1 MSTDGEASDG
11 NRGVDCDAATVE
23 MVETTVAVESDGR
36 SIAETTD
43 EQPSDEMSVSRMK
56 GP

>member
-1 MSTDGEASDG
+1 VSTDEEASDG
-11 NRGVDCDAATVE
+11 KRGVDCDAATVE
-23 MVETTVAVESDGR
+23 IVETTVAAESDGR

-43 EQPSDEMSVSRMK
+43 EQLGDEMSVSSMK